1 MHESPSSPE
10 LLRAVLTFLTDVATP
25 QLSGHA
31 QFHARV
37 SANALA
43 LVLRE
48 LESREGHDARAK
60 SLYGALLGTEIGD
73 LATLE
78 ADLCQA
84 IRDGDIDVNSANLLE
99 SLREVAVGQLTI
111 DQPSYSG
118 LKT

>member
-48 LESREGHDARAK
+48 LESREGQDARAK
-60 SLYGALLGTEIGD
+60 SLYGALLGTENSD
-73 LATLE
+73 LATME

-84 IRDGDIDVNSANLLE
+84 IRDGDIDLSSTNLLE

-118 LKT
+118 LKL